1 MKQVALFPGQGSQYV
16 GMGLDLFN
24 NFDKAKAMYKLAD
37 SILGFSISDIS
48 FNGPL
53 ETLKETRYTQPALFV
68 HSAILFELIKDKIQ
82 IAATAGHSVGEY
94 AALFATGVITFE
106 DGLKIVAKRGDL
118 MFQSGV
124 EQPGTMYAVI
134 GLEDEKV
141 EDVCRQCTANGNGQV
156 VVAANY
162 NSPGQLVISGS
173 KELLTNSVSKF
184 KEAGAKMVKELV
196 VSGAFHSPLMQS
208 SADELSKIINTTDF
222 QNAKVPVYL
231 NVTSKPETDANI
243 IKQALIEQLTSPVL
257 WSQSMQNMRKDELKT
272 FIEVGAGSVLQGLAK
287 RSISDAVISGVDKI
301 ESLQQ
306 FV

>member
-1 MKQVALFPGQGSQYV
+1 
-16 GMGLDLFN
+16 
-24 NFDKAKAMYKLAD
+24 MYKLAD

-68 HSAILFELIKDKIQ
+68 HSAILFELIKDKLE

-94 AALFATGVITFE
+94 AALFAAGVINFE

-118 MFQSGV
+118 MFQSGIK
-124 EQPGTMYAVI
+124 QPGTMYAVI

-141 EDVCRQCTANGNGQV
+141 EDVCRQCTENGNGQV

-173 KELLTNSVSKF
+173 KELLANCVSKF
-184 KEAGAKMVKELV
+184 KESGAKMVKELV

-208 SADELSKIINTTDF
+208 SADELAKIINSTNF
-222 QNAKVPVYL
+222 QSANVPVYL
-231 NVTSKPETDANI
+231 NVTSKPETDAKI

-257 WSQSMQNMRKDELKT
+257 WSQSMQNMSNDGFKT
-272 FIEVGAGSVLQGLAK
+272 FIEVGAGNVLQGLAK
-287 RSISDAVISGVDKI
+287 RTLGDAVINGVDKVD
-301 ESLQQ
+301 SLYEL
-306 FV
+306 VKIS